1 MKKKIHNITRVLE
14 MIISAFIIV
23 AILISMVS
31 LLNGLKV
38 LTLNVFQEDAFRNF
52 LSVAF
57 NIIIGIEFLKMLFKI
72 NVYTVIEVLL
82 FAIAR
87 QMIVEHTTVYDNFI
101 SVASIALL
109 FIIRKYLLNPELDQE
124 KEMG

>member
-1 MKKKIHNITRVLE
+1 MKNIIQKITRVLE
-14 MIISAFIIV
+14 LIISAFIII

-38 LTLNVFQEDAFRNF
+38 LTVNVFQEDAFQNF

-87 QMIVEHTTVYDNFI
+87 QMIVEHSTVYDNFI

-109 FIIRKYLLNPELDQE
+109 FIIRKYLLNPELDQK